1 MKESHL
7 TLLQLA
13 AFDEI
18 EKWKLTQNVGSN
30 SCKTKYLVPR
40 FCSDF
45 QNLYCNSLYIMIRA
59 ALSKKRSIIT
69 VLFWIMSH
77 LHIWIG
83 SHLFKKTK

>member
-30 SCKTKYLVPR
+30 SCKT
-40 FCSDF
+40 
-45 QNLYCNSLYIMIRA
+45 
-59 ALSKKRSIIT
+59 T
-69 VLFWIMSH
+69 
-77 LHIWIG
+77 
-83 SHLFKKTK
+83 